1 MLCFYPCHGKNITFH
16 LILKLNSGIISKNDT
31 NVPLIV
37 TSLLSGASNFVIS
50 QTLLQLFLMQNGIIT
65 DTDNVECELQL
76 EDNEI
81 EILRGLTGLDNSN

>member
-1 MLCFYPCHGKNITFH
+1 MDRQI
-16 LILKLNSGIISKNDT
+16 IISPQLFEDEVVCFIADRYHIN
-31 NVPLIV
+31 P
-37 TSLLSGASNFVIS
+37 
-50 QTLLQLFLMQNGIIT
+50 QTLLRLFLTQNGIIT

>member
-1 MLCFYPCHGKNITFH
+1 MDRQI
-16 LILKLNSGIISKNDT
+16 IISPQLCEDEVVCFIADRYHIN
-31 NVPLIV
+31 PQ
-37 TSLLSGASNFVIS
+37 A
-50 QTLLQLFLMQNGIIT
+50 LLQLFLTQNGIIT

>member
-1 MLCFYPCHGKNITFH
+1 MDRQI
-16 LILKLNSGIISKNDT
+16 IISPQLCEDEVVCFIADRYHIN
-31 NVPLIV
+31 P
-37 TSLLSGASNFVIS
+37 
-50 QTLLQLFLMQNGIIT
+50 QTLLQLFLMQNGIIK

>member
-1 MLCFYPCHGKNITFH
+1 MDRQI
-16 LILKLNSGIISKNDT
+16 IISPQLCEDEVVCFIADRYHIN
-31 NVPLIV
+31 P
-37 TSLLSGASNFVIS
+37 
-50 QTLLQLFLMQNGIIT
+50 QTLLWLFLTQNGIIT

>member
-1 MLCFYPCHGKNITFH
+1 MDRQI
-16 LILKLNSGIISKNDT
+16 IISPQLCEDEVVCFIADRYHIN
-31 NVPLIV
+31 P
-37 TSLLSGASNFVIS
+37 
-50 QTLLQLFLMQNGIIT
+50 QTLLRLFLTQNGIIT